1 MTTLFLACHDR
12 RNRSWFPVGRL
23 TRNDSE
29 PVEYEFEYIRGA
41 QAAKDSAVP
50 LAIPVPGFPEL
61 DRAYRAT
68 EIFPI
73 FRYRAMNQRRPDRPE
88 YLKIFGLDPDDT
100 DVLKELAISGGHSVA
115 DTFEIFPAI
124 EPDADGRFKTRFIV
138 QGLRPAIPETIER
151 VISLNPGDRLE
162 LSRESNGPSVQH
174 SIRVTTTDQKHLD
187 WLLRHLV
194 DVLRQSDALNF
205 ADIQLRVV
213 QINHQAPLS
222 HRLLV
227 ELTGQLPPGVDPMR
241 ELEQYQ
247 PISTPLFP
255 ARKGIEPAPRS

>member
-1 MTTLFLACHDR
+1 M
-12 RNRSWFPVGRL
+12 GRL

-29 PVEYEFEYIRGA
+29 PVEYEFQYIRGA
-41 QAAKDSAVP
+41 HEAKNSPIP

-61 DRAYRAT
+61 EKAYRAT

-88 YLKIFGLDPDDT
+88 YLNLFGLDPDDA
-100 DVLKELAISGGHSVA
+100 DVLTELAITGGHSVA

-124 EPDADGRFKTRFIV
+124 EPDAEGHFKTRFIF
-138 QGLRPAIPETIER
+138 QGLRPSDLETIER
-151 VISLNPGDRLE
+151 VNSLDPGDRLE
-162 LSRESNGPSVQH
+162 LSFESNGPSVQH
-174 SIRVTTTDQKHLD
+174 SICVRTTDQKHLG
-187 WLLRHLV
+187 WLPRHLV
-194 DVLRQSDALNF
+194 DVLRQSDALKF

-213 QINHQAPLS
+213 QVNHEAPLS

-227 ELTGQLPPGVDPMR
+227 ELTGQLPPGVDPMG

-247 PISTPLFP
+247 PISND
-255 ARKGIEPAPRS
+255 

>member
-1 MTTLFLACHDR
+1 MTTLFLACRDR

-41 QAAKDSAVP
+41 QEAKNSTIP

-61 DRAYRAT
+61 DKAYRAT

-73 FRYRAMNQRRPDRPE
+73 FRYRVMNQRRPDRPE
-88 YLKIFGLDPDDT
+88 YLNLFGLDPDDT
-100 DVLKELAISGGHSVA
+100 DVLTELAITGGHSVA

-124 EPDADGRFKTRFIV
+124 ETDDGGRFETRFIV
-138 QGLRPAIPETIER
+138 QGLRPVIPETIER
-151 VISLNPGDRLE
+151 VNSLNPGDSLE
-162 LSRESNGPSVQH
+162 LSFESNGPSVQH
-174 SIRVTTTDQKHLD
+174 SIRVTTTDQKHLG
-187 WLLRHLV
+187 WLPRHLV
-194 DVLRQSDALNF
+194 DVLRKSDTVNL

-213 QINHQAPLS
+213 QVNHKAPSS

-227 ELTGQLPPGVDPMR
+227 ELTGQLPPGVDPMS
-241 ELEQYQ
+241 ELEMYQ
-247 PISTPLFP
+247 PISTSH
-255 ARKGIEPAPRS
+255 KT